1 MEEIELHIIKNEI
14 IKIGDKLIDSDDIFH
29 LCKRIQR
36 SRITQCIDAI
46 LECIFYMPVKI
57 GIYATILGII
67 TKDDEKLK
75 LQLFLKLNHNIEVFI
90 KDNSLHCL
98 LWIRC
103 IIGLSCCHVFPFSQC
118 LNLFKNLYELCIE
131 LYKEKEFIKGDNILY
146 LFLSNFFY
154 ISKQIYDEN
163 KEDLDSML
171 TSCFD
176 LIEKRQEHIDNIDID
191 NNDLATVEYIYI
203 YINSVIHSDN
213 FYDRLFYLKSA
224 LYNYVQNNLKSVA
237 THRFYQ
243 KEIFQNIF
251 LKKEG
256 LEDGLP
262 GEEQESEV
270 QRVVLLE
277 NGDHVVGGVADNAS
291 QNDLGNSGKDPSGGA
306 SLQNYKKKEIT
317 LPMAIEKCTNVEFF
331 ANYECA
337 QSIFSLQIKFKTKH
351 ADSKNV
357 HDVWLMQEHILH
369 IIQLY
374 NNSVEFSSKILGLY
388 VQLQSKLYNNVLIE
402 CIINK
407 LLSSFNKKNYYFY
420 ISLVHR
426 LLLIN
431 KNLGSVIIRCIKF
444 VLKQIGKLDNESF
457 YLFMELCLY
466 MLSYFAYEN
475 KVLKSKENFFKR
487 KYNDMNKIIKV
498 QEENLQKMGLEKGAE
513 TQEGEE
519 PAQLKRKRKR
529 DEGELS
535 GQPSEQPGEQPNEY
549 ANEQPNEYANEQ
561 PSEMPNEMPSEN
573 PNEMPSENPNEMPN
587 ELPNEPPHG
596 GTGAKRT
603 PVILKKNE
611 STLNAMK
618 NLDCKLPFCI
628 EADVKY
634 SSDEEDDG
642 GGNADA
648 DNAEK
653 AEKDER
659 GEKDERD
666 ERDENDEE
674 ESDDEEDDPE
684 NDQTDGNKHIF
695 DAQSFKEELENL
707 DMGDN
712 LKKFTNLMYSVKK
725 KYCRKWTRNFYF
737 KSCSLIYKNE
747 LENLIPKSVI
757 TYCNSFKCDVDRQH
771 ESFHEFAI
779 FTSILKYSIDEI
791 NNIEDQFYDMSRE
804 DDYNNDVEQ
813 KALDKFKDSI
823 NAFIQTFFN
832 YLNEKTCLNKVPH
845 YFDNVEKNIHL
856 LDNLSSTNLDGGV
869 FDSYIF
875 PSDFTDGEECWN
887 SYSILILF
895 FKALIFFDSTNVSS
909 LKKTFKNHAVIFSN
923 YKNSGVL
930 TSEEERLQFEM
941 ELLSIVYAYFNN
953 SILLNAVVAIL
964 LENEIVQELSVMHF
978 IFAKLE
984 DSSLDEYYVLRLIY
998 ESIDNLIIRKECTD
1012 VEKSKLK
1019 RKQTKNE
1026 NEMLIKELEDKKN
1039 ELIQKVF
1046 LLTNKTIFML
1056 SEKMMKLK
1064 NENNAYMSKE
1074 LLKES
1079 LVFLRTYADYVD
1091 ADQFLQL
1098 CQENSFASELT
1109 ELATIFKYASLK
1121 KKNLEGN

>member
-36 SRITQCIDAI
+36 SRITQCIEAI
-46 LECIFYMPVKI
+46 LECIFYMPVKV

-103 IIGLSCCHVFPFSQC
+103 IIALSCCHVFPFGQC
-118 LNLFKNLYELCIE
+118 LNLFKNLYQLCIE

-163 KEDLDSML
+163 KEELDNML

-176 LIEKRQEHIDNIDID
+176 LIEKRQEHIDNIDLD
-191 NNDLATVEYIYI
+191 NNDAATIEYIYF
-203 YINSVIHSDN
+203 YINSVIHSEN

-224 LYNYVQNNLKSVA
+224 LYNYVENNLKSVA

-251 LKKEG
+251 LKKES
-256 LEDGLP
+256 LEDGLS
-262 GEEQESEV
+262 GEEEGSDIH
-270 QRVVLLE
+270 RVVLLE
-277 NGDHVVGGVADNAS
+277 NGDHHVDGEADNAYQNGVSNLSNDTSGVAS
-291 QNDLGNSGKDPSGGA
+291 Q
-306 SLQNYKKKEIT
+306 QNYKKKEIT
-317 LPMAIEKCTNVEFF
+317 LPMVIEKCTNVEFF
-331 ANYECA
+331 SNYDCA
-337 QSIFSLQIKFKTKH
+337 QSILSLQIKFKTKH
-351 ADSKNV
+351 ADSKNM

-369 IIQLY
+369 IIELY
-374 NNSVEFSSKILGLY
+374 NNSVEFSAKILGLY
-388 VQLQSKLYNNVLIE
+388 VQLQSKLYNNVLVE

-407 LLSSFNKKNYYFY
+407 LLSCFNKKNYYFY

-475 KVLKSKENFFKR
+475 KVLKSRENFFKR
-487 KYNDMNKIIKV
+487 RYNDMNKILKV
-498 QEENLQKMGLEKGAE
+498 QEENMQKTG
-513 TQEGEE
+513 QENGEE
-519 PAQLKRKRKR
+519 PNQNKKKRKR
-529 DEGELS
+529 DEGEPTD
-535 GQPSEQPGEQPNEY
+535 QPTNQPNEQTDEN
-549 ANEQPNEYANEQ
+549 ANEL
-561 PSEMPNEMPSEN
+561 S
-573 PNEMPSENPNEMPN
+573 N
-587 ELPNEPPHG
+587 ELPNENAHDG
-596 GTGAKRT
+596 DNVTGTKRT
-603 PVILKKNE
+603 PVVLKKNE

-618 NLDCKLPFCI
+618 NLDCKMPFCI
-628 EADVKY
+628 EADMRY
-634 SSDEEDDG
+634 SSDEEEDDK
-642 GGNADA
+642 GNEDP
-648 DNAEK
+648 DK
-653 AEKDER
+653 AQKDE
-659 GEKDERD
+659 GE
-666 ERDENDEE
+666 ENDEE
-674 ESDDEEDDPE
+674 ESDDEEEDEE

-695 DAQSFKEELENL
+695 DTQSFKEELENL
-707 DMGDN
+707 NMGDN

-725 KYCRKWTRNFYF
+725 KYCRKWIRNFYF

-757 TYCNSFKCDVDRQH
+757 TYCNSFKYNVDRQH
-771 ESFHEFAI
+771 EAYYEYAI
-779 FTSILKYSIDEI
+779 FNSILKYSIEEI

-813 KALDKFKDSI
+813 KALDKFKDSV
-823 NAFIQTFFN
+823 NTFIQTFFN
-832 YLNEKTCLNKVPH
+832 YMNEKTCLNKVPH
-845 YFDNVEKNIHL
+845 YFDNMEKNIQQF
-856 LDNLSSTNLDGGV
+856 DNLSSTSNLDGAI

-875 PSDFTDGEECWN
+875 SSDFTDSEVCWN

-895 FKALIFFDSTNVSS
+895 FKALIFFDTSNVSS
-909 LKKTFKNHAVIFSN
+909 LKKNFKNHAVIFSN
-923 YKNSGVL
+923 YKNSGVF
-930 TSEEERLQFEM
+930 TSDEERLQFEI

-998 ESIDNLIIRKECTD
+998 ESIDNLIIRKECMD

-1026 NEMLIKELEDKKN
+1026 NEMLMKELEDKKN

-1056 SEKMMKLK
+1056 SEKMIKLK
-1064 NENNAYMSKE
+1064 NENNAYLSKE

-1121 KKNLEGN
+1121 KKNIEGN